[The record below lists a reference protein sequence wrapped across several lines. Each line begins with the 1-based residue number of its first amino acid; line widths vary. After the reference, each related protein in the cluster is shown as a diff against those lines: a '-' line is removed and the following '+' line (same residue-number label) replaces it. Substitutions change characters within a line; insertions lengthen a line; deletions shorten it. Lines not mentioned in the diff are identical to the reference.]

1 MTGSAFRG
9 ALGAGREKLT
19 LLGGCRGSRGRLMW
33 VRAGMRAWDGA
44 DVEVEEAEEAEE
56 ARGRVGHG

>member
-44 DVEVEEAEEAEE
+44 AVEVEEAEEAEE

>member
-1 MTGSAFRG
+1 
-9 ALGAGREKLT
+9 LGAGREKLT